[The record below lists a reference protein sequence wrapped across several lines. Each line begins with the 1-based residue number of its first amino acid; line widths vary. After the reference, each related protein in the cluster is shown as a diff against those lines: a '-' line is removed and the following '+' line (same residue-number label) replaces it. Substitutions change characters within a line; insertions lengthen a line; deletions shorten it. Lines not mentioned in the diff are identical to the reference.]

1 MSKHWQELESA
12 YRKTSYWLLEGL
24 VESDRVMVLRVDEPC
39 PEGFFKL
46 VGGKPWALLTS
57 CNPGSMPLDT
67 ESNALLYRKLRD
79 RVSAEGLQHLAA
91 VGVELEVGW
100 MEPMLL
106 VWPLE
111 LSDALVFAKTLGQRA
126 ILAEKPGESDC
137 SEGLVGL
144 FYTEE

>member
-1 MSKHWQELESA
+1 MKKEWQELERA

-24 VESDRVMVLRVDEPC
+24 VESDRAMVLRVDEPC
-39 PEGFFKL
+39 PEGFSKL
-46 VGGKPWALLTS
+46 VGGKPWALLTA

-67 ESNALLYRKLRD
+67 DCNALLYRKLREKLTT
-79 RVSAEGLQHLAA
+79 EGLQHLAA

-106 VWPLE
+106 VWPMRLPE
-111 LSDALVFAKTLGQRA
+111 ALLFAKTMGQRA